1 MTDARDAGGLR
12 GALGVAD
19 LNHHMLPPRF
29 RSPAPIRRTTC
40 ARSGLVGNP
49 SDLFGGKV
57 ISLLFD
63 AFSAR
68 VSLYESEHLTVLPN
82 ARGRHQLRRR
92 GGARPLPAP
101 IRLLRRDSPDR
112 GPPGALPP
120 PLPRTR
126 HRAAAAQLYHRVSLR
141 HPLRGGAGRIL
152 GDHHG
157 GVQRPDAVL
166 RADRGGHPPG
176 RAAQHHLWRRRP
188 WSWGS
193 APDRRTAW

>member
-1 MTDARDAGGLR
+1 
-12 GALGVAD
+12 
-19 LNHHMLPPRF
+19 MLPPRF

-68 VSLYESEHLTVLPN
+68 VSLYESERLTVLPN
-82 ARGRHQLRRR
+82 ARDATSFDDVAALVRCRRQFGYY
-92 GGARPLPAP
+92 GG
-101 IRLLRRDSPDR
+101 IRLIE
-112 GPPGALPP
+112 ALLVRFPP

-141 HPLRGGAGRIL
+141 HPHRGGAGRIL

-157 GVQRPDAVL
+157 GVQRP
-166 RADRGGHPPG
+166 
-176 RAAQHHLWRRRP
+176 
-188 WSWGS
+188 
-193 APDRRTAW
+193 